1 MMPHLSPSPRSAP
14 GRVIPRVAAAVASAP
29 ALAAPRLALAASSAI
44 SGGIEVESGLST
56 GATWFLS
63 ICALI
68 FGAIFIW
75 RGVALATAG
84 RNALAGVGFAIVGMI
99 LAFGGALLP
108 MHFGYG

>member
-1 MMPHLSPSPRSAP
+1 MTRPRFP
-14 GRVIPRVAAAVASAP
+14 RVAVAAAVSAV
-29 ALAAPRLALAASSAI
+29 ALASPRLALAASSAI
-44 SGGIEVESGLST
+44 SGGVEIESGLST
-56 GATWFLS
+56 GASWFLG

-68 FGAIFIW
+68 FGAVFIW
-75 RGVALATAG
+75 RGVALATTG